1 MGHQPSLSST
11 RPASRE
17 RRSEDVSQVARSL
30 AYMTS
35 LVTTLVGRMDRVE
48 QAQSRNGSSASGRR
62 TTTAT
67 SARMETPM
75 GGTPEAGQVGW
86 VDLNNLEQRV
96 AQMSVAA
103 PLSHP
108 SQERPLATLD
118 SIFAGTF
125 SSDDSETARLRAAQ
139 ADGQMRGIPGA
150 LLGPLAEPLGPV
162 ILGGNACGSAL
173 MSFPD
178 SVGPA
183 LSPGPLPGSTLEGP
197 LQAPSLQVMS
207 QGSSTSAMQLA
218 GMPQGSSTSAMQLS
232 GMPQGSST
240 SGNAA
245 FRNAAGIFDFSNA
258 AFRNA
263 AGIFDFSNTAFRNAT
278 GIFDF
283 SNAACR
289 NAAGIF
295 DFSLAAFRNAAGTFV
310 DYATSR
316 KCRRSL

>member
-1 MGHQPSLSST
+1 
-11 RPASRE
+11 
-17 RRSEDVSQVARSL
+17 
-30 AYMTS
+30 
-35 LVTTLVGRMDRVE
+35 
-48 QAQSRNGSSASGRR
+48 
-62 TTTAT
+62 
-67 SARMETPM
+67 METPM

-173 MSFPD
+173 MNATGIFDFSNAAFRN
-178 SVGPA
+178 A
-183 LSPGPLPGSTLEGP
+183 
-197 LQAPSLQVMS
+197 
-207 QGSSTSAMQLA
+207 A
-218 GMPQGSSTSAMQLS
+218 GIFDFS
-232 GMPQGSST
+232 
-240 SGNAA
+240 NAA

-316 KCRRSL
+316 NVAGV